1 MNLFVAVTVVQT
13 RRLRRSSEFFAG
25 GSQRSPY
32 DSNMWQGRQFSGFS
46 FTLNSIGYGMSCH
59 PRWFR
64 FDRYSS
70 RIDPAGPKINQMMIV
85 RDE

>member
-1 MNLFVAVTVVQT
+1 MNLFVTVTVVQT
-13 RRLRRSSEFFAG
+13 RRLRRTSEFFVE

-32 DSNMWQGRQFSGFS
+32 DSKMWRERYFSGFS
-46 FTLNSIGYGMSCH
+46 FTLNSVGDGMSCH

-70 RIDPAGPKINQMMIV
+70 MIDPTGPKINQMMIV